1 MCSLRARSVP
11 TEQSHEALTRLRRIA
26 DRVSGPRRHRSGAA
40 RAPGGTAPPLP
51 HISFDRSMDC
61 FIFIEKQGQNL
72 VVIHLNRIPG
82 LNNAPFV
89 TFVPVE
95 INVIVGSQVMKVPG
109 E

>member
-1 MCSLRARSVP
+1 MKGDDLGG
-11 TEQSHEALTRLRRIA
+11 LIN
-26 DRVSGPRRHRSGAA
+26 GPF
-40 RAPGGTAPPLP
+40 

-95 INVIVGSQVMKVPG
+95 INVIMGG
-109 E
+109 